1 MGFVVDLI
9 KGAMIHN
16 HSWKD
21 ILPFGDFTGD
31 FRIVGNL
38 TVRGSLIQEQTIA
51 VEDVLIADN
60 IITLNNG
67 EIGSG
72 VTGVY
77 SGIEVDR
84 GLSPNSYLRY
94 NETDDLWHYGFI
106 GGTDYIIRDK
116 TYYDSLYSSI
126 SHTHT
131 QTIIRNMNFN
141 ANGNLIPTST
151 AGTYQALVDGTLS
164 WAINSV
170 NNLARTCS
178 FDVLKNGISMVG
190 TGTKPYLNNETNRT
204 GNCSNWSS
212 ASVAVGDM
220 ITISC
225 YANTDATNINVNLIV
240 SKTI

>member
-9 KGAMIHN
+9 KGAMMHN
-16 HSWKD
+16 HTWND

-67 EIGSG
+67 ETGSG

-77 SGIEVDR
+77 SGIEIDR

-106 GGTDYIIRDK
+106 GGNDYVIRDK

-141 ANGNLIPTST
+141 ANGNLIPIST
-151 AGTYQALVDGTLS
+151 AGTYQALVSGTLS

-170 NNLARTCS
+170 NNLSRTCS
-178 FDVLKNGISMVG
+178 FDVLKNGVSMVG
-190 TGTKPYLNNETNRT
+190 TGTKPNLNNQANNS

-212 ASVAVGDM
+212 NSVVAGDM

-225 YANTDATNINVNLIV
+225 YSNTDGTNINVNLIV
-240 SKTI
+240 NSSI